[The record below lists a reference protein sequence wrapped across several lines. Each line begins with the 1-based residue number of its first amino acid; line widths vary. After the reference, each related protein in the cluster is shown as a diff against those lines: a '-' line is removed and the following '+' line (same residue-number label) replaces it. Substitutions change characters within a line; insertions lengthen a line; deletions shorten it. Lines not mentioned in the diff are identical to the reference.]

1 MSKPAKQAHEEN
13 ILEYLTNPDNEW
25 PTRQDLATKVL
36 GISQG
41 MLYQHFTGAELDQL
55 EAEALNLRRS
65 QIARY
70 SVKVDRALYDKAVE
84 GDVSAMKLWYQ
95 RMEGMGQDAP
105 PTGKLVICWEEPEAL
120 PVQEPKLIPE
130 HGEHG

>member
-1 MSKPAKQAHEEN
+1 MSQTAKGLHREK
-13 ILEYLTNPDNEW
+13 LLKYLANPDNEW

-36 GISQG
+36 GISQAG
-41 MLYQHFTGAELDQL
+41 MYQQFTGTELDSV

-70 SVKVDRALYDKAVE
+70 SVKVDRALYNKALE

-95 RMEGMGQDAP
+95 RMEGMGQDAS
-105 PTGKLVICWEEPEAL
+105 PTGKLVICWQEQEAL

-130 HGEHG
+130 QSEHG

>member
-1 MSKPAKQAHEEN
+1 MSQTAKGLHKEK
-13 ILEYLTNPDNEW
+13 LLKYLTNPDNEW
-25 PTRQDLATKVL
+25 PTRQDLATNVL
-36 GISQG
+36 GISQP
-41 MLYQHFTGAELDQL
+41 MLYQHFSSVELDQI

-70 SVKVDRALYDKAVE
+70 SVKVDHALFNKAIE
-84 GDVSAMKLWYQ
+84 GDVAAMKLWYT

-105 PTGKLVICWEEPEAL
+105 PSGKLVICWQEQEAL

-130 HGEHG
+130 QSEHG